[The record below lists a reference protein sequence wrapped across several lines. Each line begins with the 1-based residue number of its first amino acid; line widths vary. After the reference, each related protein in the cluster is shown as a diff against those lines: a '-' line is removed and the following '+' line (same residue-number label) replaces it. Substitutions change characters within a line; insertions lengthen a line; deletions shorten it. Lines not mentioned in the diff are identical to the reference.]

1 MPFRFLNS
9 TIDDAIPGSDVKTR
23 AHSKA
28 SRNCV
33 DTLMHYTRSA
43 LESDALSHRLSTV
56 AAPAHA
62 LPKLVLAF
70 LLAIVAS
77 QSDLRAQT
85 LAPPTASTPQPAAS
99 ASAGTE
105 EETIEPTFETQ
116 KLARTY
122 ILDVP
127 APRGQITDRNG
138 EPLAQNRLNYNLAIN
153 FPTPLDFSD
162 AQALSFAKEKIDK
175 TARLIGRKIKIS
187 DDAIL
192 RHYHNRGIMPMEIA
206 QNLTQVEYE
215 QIKNEPPPGV
225 IVRPTYVR
233 VYPNGKVAGQIIGYT
248 GKTGRNPDGIVDN
261 HETLWPETE
270 GREGLEQTF
279 NQMLA
284 GKHGEYKLTF
294 DKDGRKT
301 SEKLITPPEPG
312 FNVVT
317 TIDLRLQQLAE
328 KALEAKA
335 KRGAIVIIDPN
346 NGDILALASWPTYD
360 PNLFVPSISAEQLKT
375 LQDDKDIPL
384 LPRAYRSSY
393 PPGSTFKIAVGIA
406 ALESGAVHPDDRYE
420 CVPSIQIGNVTFH
433 NWKKGNRGALN
444 FVQALTESCDTWF
457 YQVGIRTGAQPI
469 IDWALQLG
477 FGAKC
482 GIPLRGEAEG
492 RVPNDEYMKAT
503 HGRRLLNGDIANMS
517 IGQGDTQVTPLQ
529 MAQAMGVVANGGTLY
544 QTRLVQQVQTF
555 DNQIVTAYQVRAKR
569 ILNLSAETLDEV
581 HTGMIDVV
589 NGAGG
594 TAHQATLDNAEVAG
608 KTGTAQWG
616 PKNKER
622 TAAWFAGFLP
632 ADQPRY
638 AFAAL
643 YEGDVGSKVHG
654 GSAAAPMIADVFKEV
669 YKSEKVVSQKQR
681 RAREQPEIRRAEPVE
696 EEDESD

>member
-1 MPFRFLNS
+1 MGRCGNLCNLRVAIILLIAPVALN
-9 TIDDAIPGSDVKTR
+9 
-23 AHSKA
+23 
-28 SRNCV
+28 
-33 DTLMHYTRSA
+33 
-43 LESDALSHRLSTV
+43 
-56 AAPAHA
+56 
-62 LPKLVLAF
+62 
-70 LLAIVAS
+70 
-77 QSDLRAQT
+77 AQT
-85 LAPPTASTPQPAAS
+85 FAPTS
-99 ASAGTE
+99 ASSPPPSLSPTPTPPD
-105 EETIEPTFETQ
+105 ETIIPTFETQ

-127 APRGQITDRNG
+127 GPRGQITDRNG
-138 EPLAQNRLNYNLAIN
+138 VPLAQNRLSYNLAIN

-162 AQALSFAKEKIDK
+162 AQALSFVREKIDK
-175 TARLIGRKIKIS
+175 AEKVIGRRLKIS
-187 DDAIL
+187 DEAIL
-192 RHYHNRGIMPMEIA
+192 RHYRNRGIMPLEIA
-206 QNLTQVEYE
+206 QNLSPSDYDQL
-215 QIKNEPPPGV
+215 KNNLPSGV
-225 IVRPTYVR
+225 IMRPVYVR
-233 VYPNGKVAGQIIGYT
+233 VYPKGKVAGQIIGYT

-279 NQMLA
+279 NQMLT

-301 SEKLITPPEPG
+301 SERLVTPPEPG
-312 FNVVT
+312 YNVVT
-317 TIDLRLQQLAE
+317 TLDVRLQELAE

-335 KRGAIVIIDPN
+335 KRGAMVILDPN
-346 NGDILALASWPTYD
+346 TGDVLALASWPTYD
-360 PNLFVPSISAEQLKT
+360 PNLFVPSISAEQLQT
-375 LQDDKDIPL
+375 LQNDPDIPL

-406 ALESGAVHPDDRYE
+406 AFESGAVRADDQFN
-420 CVPSIQIGNVTFH
+420 CVPAIQIGNVTFH
-433 NWKKGNRGALN
+433 NWKKGDRGSLN

-457 YQVGIRTGAQPI
+457 YQVGIKTGAQPI
-469 IDWALQLG
+469 IDWALKLG

-503 HGRRLLNGDIANMS
+503 HGRKLLNGDIANLS
-517 IGQGDTQVTPLQ
+517 IGQGDLQVTPLQ
-529 MAQAMGVVANGGTLY
+529 MAQSMGIVANGGTFY

-555 DNQIVTAYQVRAKR
+555 DNEIVTAYQVRAKR
-569 ILNLSAETLDEV
+569 TLDLLSE
-581 HTGMIDVV
+581 TRDQLRIGMIDAV
-589 NGAGG
+589 NGRGG
-594 TAHQATLDNAEVAG
+594 TGHQASLDNIEVAG

-632 ADQPRY
+632 ADQPQY

-654 GSAAAPMIADVFKEV
+654 GSSAAPMIADVFKEI
-669 YKSEKVVSQKQR
+669 YKGQEIAKR
-681 RAREQPEIRRAEPVE
+681 PPREREPEVRRAEPVE

>member
-1 MPFRFLNS
+1 MTFTRICKNLRIVIVLFSSPFAVSAQILQPS
-9 TIDDAIPGSDVKTR
+9 AGS
-23 AHSKA
+23 SA
-28 SRNCV
+28 S
-33 DTLMHYTRSA
+33 
-43 LESDALSHRLSTV
+43 
-56 AAPAHA
+56 
-62 LPKLVLAF
+62 
-70 LLAIVAS
+70 
-77 QSDLRAQT
+77 
-85 LAPPTASTPQPAAS
+85 PAA
-99 ASAGTE
+99 E
-105 EETIEPTFETQ
+105 EENIIPTFETQ

-138 EPLAQNRLNYNLAIN
+138 APLAQNRLSYNLVIN

-162 AQALSFAKEKIDK
+162 AQALSFARQKIDK
-175 TARLIGRKIKIS
+175 ASDLIGRKLRIS
-187 DDAIL
+187 DEAIL
-192 RHYHNRGIMPMEIA
+192 RHYRNRGIMPLEIA
-206 QNLTQVEYE
+206 QNLSQPEYE
-215 QIKNEPPPGV
+215 KVKDDLPAGIL
-225 IVRPTYVR
+225 VRPVYVR
-233 VYPNGKVAGQIIGYT
+233 IYPNGKLAGQIIGYT

-279 NQMLA
+279 NGMLT

-301 SEKLITPPEPG
+301 SEKLVTPPEPG
-312 FNVVT
+312 YNVVT

-335 KRGAIVIIDPN
+335 KRGAMVIIDPN

-360 PNLFVPSISAEQLKT
+360 PNLFVPSISAEQLKM
-375 LQDDKDIPL
+375 LQDDPDIPL

-406 ALESGAVHPDDRYE
+406 ALESHAVYPEDRYE
-420 CVPSIQIGNVTFH
+420 CVPALQVGNVTFH

-457 YQVGIRTGAQPI
+457 YQVGIKTGAGPI

-492 RVPNDEYMKAT
+492 RIPNDEYMKAT
-503 HGRRLLNGDIANMS
+503 HGRKILNGDIANMS

-555 DNQIVTAYQVRAKR
+555 DNQIVSAYQVRAKR
-569 ILNLSAETLDEV
+569 TLDLSSETSDQV
-581 HTGMIDVV
+581 RTGMINVV

-594 TAHQATLDNAEVAG
+594 TAHQASLDNVEVAG

-638 AFAAL
+638 AFAAV

-654 GSAAAPMIADVFKEV
+654 GSAAAPMIADVFKDV
-669 YKSEKVVSQKQR
+669 YQGEKVVSHQQR
-681 RAREQPEIRRAEPVE
+681 RPREEPEVRRAEPVE

>member
-1 MPFRFLNS
+1 MVLFSSPFAVS
-9 TIDDAIPGSDVKTR
+9 
-23 AHSKA
+23 
-28 SRNCV
+28 
-33 DTLMHYTRSA
+33 
-43 LESDALSHRLSTV
+43 
-56 AAPAHA
+56 
-62 LPKLVLAF
+62 
-70 LLAIVAS
+70 
-77 QSDLRAQT
+77 AQT
-85 LAPPTASTPQPAAS
+85 LQPSAVPSASPTA
-99 ASAGTE
+99 E
-105 EETIEPTFETQ
+105 EETIVPTFETQ

-138 EPLAQNRLNYNLAIN
+138 VPLAQNRLSYNLAIN

-162 AQALSFAKEKIDK
+162 AQTLSFVREKMDK
-175 TARLIGRKIKIS
+175 AGKLTGRTLRMP
-187 DDAIL
+187 DEVIL
-192 RHYHNRGIMPMEIA
+192 RHYRNRGIMPLEIA
-206 QNLTQVEYE
+206 QNLSESEYRQV
-215 QIKNEPPPGV
+215 KDNLPAAM
-225 IVRPTYVR
+225 IVRPIYVR
-233 VYPNGKVAGQIIGYT
+233 VYPNGKIAGQIIGYT

-279 NQMLA
+279 NEMLA

-301 SEKLITPPEPG
+301 SERLITPPVPG
-312 FNVVT
+312 YNVVT
-317 TIDLRLQQLAE
+317 TLDLHLQELAE

-335 KRGAIVIIDPN
+335 KRGAIVIVSPN

-360 PNLFVPSISAEQLKT
+360 PNLFVPSISAEKFKL
-375 LQDDKDIPL
+375 LQDDPDIPL

-393 PPGSTFKIAVGIA
+393 PPGSTFKVAVGIA
-406 ALESGAVHPDDRYE
+406 ALESAAVSPDDRFD
-420 CVPSIQIGNVTFH
+420 CVPAIQIGNVTFH

-457 YQVGIRTGAQPI
+457 YQVGIKTGAQPI
-469 IDWALQLG
+469 VDWALKLG

-492 RVPNDEYMKAT
+492 RIPNDEYMKAT
-503 HGRRLLNGDIANMS
+503 HGRRLLNGDIANLS
-517 IGQGDTQVTPLQ
+517 IGQGDVQVTPLQ
-529 MAQAMGVVANGGTLY
+529 MAQAMGIVANGGTCY

-555 DNQIVTAYQVRAKR
+555 DNKITTAYQVRAKR
-569 ILNLSAETLDEV
+569 TLNLSSQTLDELR
-581 HTGMIDVV
+581 TGMIDVV

-594 TAHQATLDNAEVAG
+594 TAHQASLDNVEVAG

-632 ADQPRY
+632 ADQPQY
-638 AFAAL
+638 AFAAV

-654 GSAAAPMIADVFKEV
+654 GSTAAPMIADIFKEI
-669 YKSEKVVSQKQR
+669 YKGQPVTGRQR
-681 RAREQPEIRRAEPVE
+681 RERKPEVRRAEPVE

>member
-1 MPFRFLNS
+1 MRLFWGTS
-9 TIDDAIPGSDVKTR
+9 GSLWIAFSILATPPALFAQALAPSAVP
-23 AHSKA
+23 
-28 SRNCV
+28 
-33 DTLMHYTRSA
+33 DTS
-43 LESDALSHRLSTV
+43 
-56 AAPAHA
+56 AAPQA
-62 LPKLVLAF
+62 
-70 LLAIVAS
+70 
-77 QSDLRAQT
+77 
-85 LAPPTASTPQPAAS
+85 
-99 ASAGTE
+99 E
-105 EETIEPTFETQ
+105 EETIVPTFETQ

-122 ILDVP
+122 ILDIP

-138 EPLAQNRLNYNLAIN
+138 EPLAQNRLSYNLAIN

-162 AQALSFAKEKIDK
+162 AQALNFAREKIEK

-187 DDAIL
+187 DEAIL

-206 QNLTQVEYE
+206 QNLSQLEYE
-215 QIKNEPPPGV
+215 QIKNNPPQGV
-225 IVRPTYVR
+225 IVRPLYVR
-233 VYPNGKVAGQIIGYT
+233 VYPNGQVAGQIIGYT

-279 NQMLA
+279 NEMLT

-294 DKDGRKT
+294 DKAGRKT
-301 SEKLITPPEPG
+301 SEKLITPPDPG
-312 FNVVT
+312 YNVVT
-317 TIDLRLQQLAE
+317 TLDLRLQQLAE

-360 PNLFVPSISAEQLKT
+360 PNLFVPSISAEQLKV
-375 LQDDKDIPL
+375 LQNDPNIPL

-406 ALESGAVHPDDRYE
+406 ALESRAVQPEDRYE
-420 CVPSIQIGNVTFH
+420 CVPAIQIGNVTFH

-569 ILNLSAETLDEV
+569 TLNLSSETLDEL

-594 TAHQATLDNAEVAG
+594 TAHQASLDNTEVAG

-622 TAAWFAGFLP
+622 TAAWFSGFLP

-638 AFAAL
+638 AFAAI

-654 GSAAAPMIADVFKEV
+654 GSAAAPMIADIFKEI
-669 YKSEKVVSQKQR
+669 YKGEKVVTQRQR